1 MKKYKCVL
9 FDLDHTL
16 WDYDTNS
23 REVLGELYEHYQL
36 QSKGVERFEDFVT
49 ELNKVNASLWALYVR
64 GLVDSS
70 VIRQERFKQ
79 ILGAFNA
86 YEVKLSEELSEN
98 YLFGC
103 PKKCNLIPDAI
114 DILEYLRGRYTLA
127 VVTNGFEEIQHMK
140 LTSGNLTHY
149 FDHVVTSQ
157 KAGYKKPAKEIFE
170 YALSLNGAACHEA
183 VMIGDNP
190 VTDIGGARNACIDA
204 VLFNPAQID
213 YQVDV
218 HYEIKALN
226 ELRQIL

>member
-49 ELNKVNASLWALYVR
+49 EFNKVNTSLWALYDR

-170 YALSLNGAACHEA
+170 YALSLNGVECHEA